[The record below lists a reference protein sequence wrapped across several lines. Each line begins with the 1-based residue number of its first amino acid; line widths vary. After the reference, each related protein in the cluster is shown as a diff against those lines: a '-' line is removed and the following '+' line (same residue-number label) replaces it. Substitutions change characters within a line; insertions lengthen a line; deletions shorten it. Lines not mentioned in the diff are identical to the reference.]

1 MTTTR
6 SPISTRG
13 PARRRADMAVLGGVR
28 PPLAALPVLLA
39 LVAGL
44 TVFAIGSD
52 AERGVPEAV
61 LSSQQHIAED
71 GAVALQGAVDES
83 VSDLRAAA
91 ADFGG
96 SRPVPA
102 DATLTRLDRPSRKW
116 RGTAVVDLATGRLLA
131 AQGEAVPLGKVSLR
145 GLPANPPPR
154 LVRDDS
160 GITRLLVFA
169 TLSQGGRP
177 ELLVASQSLKPP
189 GISVG
194 RNHTLEVVDRD
205 GATLVSAGPGSGTDR
220 ARALAAT
227 AAREARS
234 KGPSDTAAG
243 GFDGPSGSLVGAAD
257 GSARTAVGYAGV
269 ARAPAAKE
277 SPSSALGLTV
287 VTTVRTRSQGAGTGD
302 LRLALVAAAV
312 LLALAAGVT
321 AALHLVLQRPL
332 LRLRREARRLASGDL
347 SVPVRVSRF
356 GEPSRIGAALEA
368 LRRQLGGGGGTSQET
383 VAQPP
388 AGRRASPGTG
398 EGRRRLGLRTVLAVC
413 AFALLAWPASMLL
426 TLGSTWPHPAG
437 VVPRLISDD
446 QRERT
451 ETTADRVRRGINDGY
466 EDLARLATVIDASR
480 PEQTRRTL
488 DSSLEQH
495 GRYRSLYVVDGA
507 GEILARAGD
516 EPRTPK
522 RDRVRPGV
530 EQTNTSGTEPVLA
543 AVAAQPVKGAP
554 TRSGRRYVVGE
565 FKVQYLAGI
574 LSRPGLGSVWLVDAG
589 HRVIA
594 SNKGFVAFG
603 RVSDGRL
610 RARLAAL
617 RTTRGSAELL
627 LGWRDPAVAAVAPF
641 NDKPGVANALGWKVA
656 SIRPVFWIGLP
667 EYEAQRRIML
677 VGLLGVTAGAFCL
690 GWLYLVVVRPLRE
703 VAKGAQALA
712 GGDRRTVLYP
722 RYHDEV
728 GSLARSLELIR
739 QRLPRTDA
747 PPAPG
752 SPDGAPATSA
762 STSPSGPGPRS

>member
-1 MTTTR
+1 
-6 SPISTRG
+6 
-13 PARRRADMAVLGGVR
+13 MAVLGGVR

-44 TVFAIGSD
+44 TVFAVGSD
-52 AERGVPEAV
+52 VERGVPEAV

-71 GAVALQGAVDES
+71 GAIALQGSVDQS
-83 VSDLRAAA
+83 VTDLRTAA
-91 ADFGG
+91 ADFAG
-96 SRPVPA
+96 SESVPA
-102 DATLTRLDRPSRKW
+102 DGVLSRIDRTYPKW
-116 RGTAVVDLATGRLLA
+116 RGTAVVDQSTGRLLA
-131 AQGEAVPLGKVSLR
+131 SQGEAVPLGKVNLR

-160 GITRLLVFA
+160 GVTRLLAFA
-169 TLSQGGRP
+169 TLSQGGRQ
-177 ELLVASQSLKPP
+177 ELLVASQSLKLP

-194 RNHTLEVVDRD
+194 KKHTLSVVDRD
-205 GATLVSAGPGSGTDR
+205 GATLTSAGPGSGTDR
-220 ARALAAT
+220 AKALAGT
-227 AAREARS
+227 AARQAQS

-257 GSARTAVGYAGV
+257 GNTRTAVGYAGV
-269 ARAPAAKE
+269 ARGLAAKE

-287 VTTVRTRSQGAGTGD
+287 VTTVQTERHGAGTGD
-302 LRLALVAAAV
+302 LRLALLAAAV

-321 AALHLVLQRPL
+321 AALHLVVQRPL
-332 LRLRREARRLASGDL
+332 LRLRREAQRLGSGDL
-347 SVPVRVSRF
+347 TAPVHMPHF
-356 GEPSRIGAALEA
+356 GEPARVGAALEA
-368 LRRQLGGGGGTSQET
+368 LRGQLRGSGGPSQET
-383 VAQPP
+383 AAQSP
-388 AGRRASPGTG
+388 AEMRVLRGTDR
-398 EGRRRLGLRTVLAVC
+398 GRRRLGLRTVLVVC

-426 TLGSTWPHPAG
+426 TLGSTLPRPAA

-446 QRERT
+446 QRQRT

-466 EDLARLATVIDASR
+466 ADLTRLATVIDASR
-480 PEQTRRTL
+480 SQDAGKVL
-488 DSSLEQH
+488 DRSMEQH

-507 GEILARAGD
+507 GRILLRAGD

-522 RDRVRPGV
+522 KVRIRPGV
-530 EQTNTSGTEPVLA
+530 RQTNTSGTEPVLA

-554 TRSGRRYVVGE
+554 ARSGRHYVVGE
-565 FKVQYLAGI
+565 FKVQYLTGI
-574 LSRPGLGSVWLVDAG
+574 LNRPGLGSVWLVDSAD
-589 HRVIA
+589 RVIA

-610 RARLAAL
+610 RAQMKAV
-617 RTTRGSAELL
+617 RTTKGSAELL

-641 NDKPGVANALGWKVA
+641 NDRLGVASALGWKVA

-677 VGLLGVTAGAFCL
+677 VGLLGVTTGALCL

-703 VAKGAQALA
+703 VAQGAEALA
-712 GGDRRTVLYP
+712 AGDRRTVLYP

-728 GSLARSLELIR
+728 GSVARSLELIR
-739 QRLPRTDA
+739 QRLLRTDA

-752 SPDGAPATSA
+752 SPDGASA
-762 STSPSGPGPRS
+762 SSTSPSGPGPRS